1 MTMQKVLI
9 TGGSGLIGS
18 RLSQLLLEKG
28 YKVSH
33 LSRSNSKKN
42 DIEVYQ
48 WNIKKGIIEEGA
60 IDTADCIV
68 HLAGAGVADKR
79 WTDKRKK
86 EIIDSRID
94 TANLLYE
101 YLQKTPNQV
110 KAFIGS
116 SGISYYGDSGKE
128 IKTEKASKGAGFL
141 SDVTEVWEQ
150 LTFQMKKLNLR
161 TVAIR
166 TGLVLS
172 QKDGVLTKLALP
184 VKFGI
189 GNYFGDGQHFY
200 SWIHID
206 DLCNIYIKAIADESM
221 EGVYNGVAPNP
232 VTNKDFVLTIAKAL
246 GRPKISIPVPEF
258 ALRLALGEMA
268 DAVME
273 GIRVSAE
280 KIEGEGFVFEH
291 PKLLAALKDIY
302 RREV

>member
-1 MTMQKVLI
+1 MQQVLI

-33 LSRSNSKKN
+33 LSRSNRRKN
-42 DIEVYQ
+42 GIEVYQ
-48 WNIKKGIIEEGA
+48 WDIEKGIIEEGA
-60 IDTADCIV
+60 IDTADYIV

-79 WTDKRKK
+79 WTDHRKK
-86 EIIDSRID
+86 VIINSRID

-101 YLQKTPNQV
+101 YLQKTPNKV

-128 IKTEKASKGAGFL
+128 VKTETAAKGRGFL
-141 SDVTEVWEQ
+141 SDVTEVWEKA
-150 LTFQMKKLNLR
+150 TFKMNKLDLR

-189 GNYFGDGQHFY
+189 GNYFGDGQHYY

-206 DLCNIYIKAIADESM
+206 DLCNIYIKAIEDESM
-221 EGVYNGVAPNP
+221 QGVYNGVAPNP

-246 GRPKISIPVPEF
+246 GRPKFAVPVPEF

-273 GIRVSAE
+273 GIKVSSE
-280 KIEGEGFVFEH
+280 KIEGEGFVFGF
-291 PKLLAALKDIY
+291 PKLLGALEDIY
-302 RREV
+302 DREV

>member
-1 MTMQKVLI
+1 MQKVLI
-9 TGGSGLIGS
+9 TGGSGLIGT
-18 RLSQLLLEKG
+18 RLSELLIDKG

-33 LSRSNSKKN
+33 LSRSNRKKN

-48 WNIKKGIIEEGA
+48 WDIEKGIIEEGA
-60 IDTADCIV
+60 IDTADYIV

-79 WTDKRKK
+79 WTEERKK

-101 YLQKTPNQV
+101 YLQKTPHKV

-128 IKTEKASKGAGFL
+128 IKTESASKGTGFL
-141 SDVTEVWEQ
+141 SDVTEVWERS
-150 LTFQMKKLNLR
+150 TFQMKKLKLR

-189 GNYFGDGQHFY
+189 GNYFGDGQHIY

-206 DLCNIYIKAIADESM
+206 DLCNIYIKAIEDESM
-221 EGVYNGVAPNP
+221 QGVYNGVAPNP

-273 GIRVSAE
+273 GIRVSSE
-280 KIEGEGFVFEH
+280 KIEGQGFVFEH

-302 RREV
+302 ERGV